1 MRQLFLLLTHCPTS
15 QRHCSNYPL
24 NGAADP
30 QRLNLVWFWGHWIQ
44 SWSENAGL
52 MHLVFRSLL
61 LAGCGFGFVLGWFVV
76 LVGCSG
82 VTLCVLIPQ
91 RRLFGDAVRC
101 EVPTLV
107 HRRFGGLLLLLN
119 RI

>member
-1 MRQLFLLLTHCPTS
+1 
-15 QRHCSNYPL
+15 
-24 NGAADP
+24 
-30 QRLNLVWFWGHWIQ
+30 
-44 SWSENAGL
+44 

-107 HRRFGGLLLLLN
+107 HRCFGGLLLLLS